1 MSKQVIGKRFYVQM
15 SEQSEWHVAEILS
28 SKVKDNETYYYVH
41 YVDFNRRLDE
51 WIPVERIDFTRPV
64 ETNRSSVNSSQ
75 KEKSKANGSNKQKAL
90 QVKSETNGDAE
101 SACVSRGSMRHS
113 IDDNLTPK
121 IRNVE
126 QILLGHYRIQPWYF
140 SPYPQELCQLPCI
153 YLCPFCLKYVKSMDC
168 LKRHAVCILFRIN
181 GMQKCPWRHPP
192 GVEIYR
198 KDKLSV
204 FEVDGRKSKT
214 YAENLCLLAKLFLDH
229 KTLYYDTEPFLFYVF
244 TEMDKFG
251 CHIVGYFSK
260 EKISTEH
267 FNLACILVLPPFQR
281 KGYGS
286 LMIEFSYALSRIE
299 KKTGTPEKP
308 LSDLGM
314 LSYRSYWDQTI
325 AEIVVN
331 LKAENGERP
340 QISVM
345 EICELTGMKKEDVI
359 GTLQY
364 LKAMRFYNGQHILVV
379 SEELKNNLRR
389 MMSKRKLTVDMSRIQ
404 WKPKDWIKR
413 RMG

>member
-15 SEQSEWHVAEILS
+15 SEQSEWL
-28 SKVKDNETYYYVH
+28 
-41 YVDFNRRLDE
+41 NRRLDE

-168 LKRHAVCILFRIN
+168 LKRHA
-181 GMQKCPWRHPP
+181 QKCPWRHPP

-340 QISVM
+340 QIS
-345 EICELTGMKKEDVI
+345 G
-359 GTLQY
+359 
-364 LKAMRFYNGQHILVV
+364 
-379 SEELKNNLRR
+379 NL
-389 MMSKRKLTVDMSRIQ
+389 
-404 WKPKDWIKR
+404 
-413 RMG
+413 

>member
-1 MSKQVIGKRFYVQM
+1 
-15 SEQSEWHVAEILS
+15 
-28 SKVKDNETYYYVH
+28 
-41 YVDFNRRLDE
+41 
-51 WIPVERIDFTRPV
+51 
-64 ETNRSSVNSSQ
+64 
-75 KEKSKANGSNKQKAL
+75 
-90 QVKSETNGDAE
+90 
-101 SACVSRGSMRHS
+101 
-113 IDDNLTPK
+113 
-121 IRNVE
+121 
-126 QILLGHYRIQPWYF
+126 
-140 SPYPQELCQLPCI
+140 
-153 YLCPFCLKYVKSMDC
+153 
-168 LKRHAVCILFRIN
+168 
-181 GMQKCPWRHPP
+181 
-192 GVEIYR
+192 
-198 KDKLSV
+198 
-204 FEVDGRKSKT
+204 
-214 YAENLCLLAKLFLDH
+214 LCLLAKLFLDH

>member
-1 MSKQVIGKRFYVQM
+1 LKLTDANQKY
-15 SEQSEWHVAEILS
+15 IL
-28 SKVKDNETYYYVH
+28 KD
-41 YVDFNRRLDE
+41 FIFRL
-51 WIPVERIDFTRPV
+51 
-64 ETNRSSVNSSQ
+64 
-75 KEKSKANGSNKQKAL
+75 
-90 QVKSETNGDAE
+90 
-101 SACVSRGSMRHS
+101 
-113 IDDNLTPK
+113 
-121 IRNVE
+121 
-126 QILLGHYRIQPWYF
+126 
-140 SPYPQELCQLPCI
+140 
-153 YLCPFCLKYVKSMDC
+153 
-168 LKRHAVCILFRIN
+168 ILFNFRRMQRICACWPSCSWITKHFIMTQN
-181 GMQKCPWRHPP
+181 HSC
-192 GVEIYR
+192 
-198 KDKLSV
+198 
-204 FEVDGRKSKT
+204 FT
-214 YAENLCLLAKLFLDH
+214 YSLKWINLAVTSWVIFQR
-229 KTLYYDTEPFLFYVF
+229 
-244 TEMDKFG
+244 
-251 CHIVGYFSK
+251 